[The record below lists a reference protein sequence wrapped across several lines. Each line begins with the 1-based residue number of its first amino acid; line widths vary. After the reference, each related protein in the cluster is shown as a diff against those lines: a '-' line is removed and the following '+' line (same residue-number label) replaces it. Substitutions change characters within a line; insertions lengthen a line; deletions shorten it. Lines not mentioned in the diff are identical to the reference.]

1 MPALGRTGVHMR
13 LGLRSSGVAGVLL
26 AAGLLTGCGTGPAT
40 TQPHALVATLTGYSK
55 TSPSNEV
62 GVATSIRLTGARGL
76 VLKRAIEALNV
87 VPRAQCEENQLLFRL
102 VIAQSTARSAATWT
116 ATAVLCPVPG
126 LIEVGGTT
134 YRATC
139 SVIRLAA
146 SFLPVGTSGA
156 CYPTRT

>member
-1 MPALGRTGVHMR
+1 M
-13 LGLRSSGVAGVLL
+13 
-26 AAGLLTGCGTGPAT
+26 
-40 TQPHALVATLTGYSK
+40 
-55 TSPSNEV
+55 
-62 GVATSIRLTGARGL
+62 
-76 VLKRAIEALNV
+76 
-87 VPRAQCEENQLLFRL
+87 
-102 VIAQSTARSAATWT
+102 WT

-146 SFLPVGTSGA
+146 SYLPEGESGA